1 MADCKVTAIANQKGG
16 VGKTTTALHLSVAL
30 AKLGKKVLLIDA
42 DPQADLTISMGYYDI
57 DNAYNIASIM
67 KDVINGKPININDS
81 ILHHYEGI
89 DLIPSNIELADLTLL
104 LGKADYRES
113 IMKQGLESLKNKYD
127 YILIDCMPSLDLI
140 TINVLAFANDV
151 IIPVE
156 AQYLSARAT
165 GSLIKT
171 IKNINKDINPDLKIK
186 GLLFTMVD
194 NRTTFS
200 EKIINIIKN
209 GYGDYVNIF
218 NTKIPKAINVARAT
232 LNGKS
237 IFDYDKSNKVAYA
250 YLQFAKEFVMD
261 ETNRKRSVSSK
272 CR

>member
-1 MADCKVTAIANQKGG
+1 MANCKITAIANQKGG

-30 AKLGKKVLLIDA
+30 ARLGKKVLLVDA
-42 DPQADLTISMGYYDI
+42 DPQADLTISMGYYD
-57 DNAYNIASIM
+57 DNTLNIASIM
-67 KDVINGKPININDS
+67 KNVINHNSYNFNDV
-81 ILHHYEGI
+81 ILHHSEGI
-89 DLIPSNIELADLTLL
+89 DLIPSSIELAELTLL
-104 LGKADYRES
+104 LGKSDYRES
-113 IMKQGLESLKNKYD
+113 IMKQGLEKLRGNYD
-127 YILIDCMPSLDLI
+127 YILIDCMPSFDII
-140 TINVLAFANDV
+140 TVNALAFADDV

-171 IKNINKDINPDLKIK
+171 IKNINKDINPELKIK

-200 EKIINIIKN
+200 ERIIDIIKN
-209 GYGDYVNIF
+209 GYGNYVNIF
-218 NTKIPKAINVARAT
+218 NTKIPCAINVARAT

-237 IFDYDKSNKVAYA
+237 IFDYDKNSKVATA
-250 YLQFAKEFVMD
+250 YLQFAKEFVLN
-261 ETNRKRSVSSK
+261 ETNRKRSVSTQ